1 MVNIENILFTTDFSE
16 DSAHALPY
24 ARALAEKFNTKLYIV
39 HVIHNPISS
48 IYGQPHGDYLAME
61 ANARTK
67 TREMMGK
74 YDNVLRDFPNHE
86 LVIKEGDIVEKILE
100 TIDEKRIGTAVMG
113 AHGGGILRHF
123 LIGGTT
129 RKVLT
134 SVSCPVYVIRHPSRP
149 AAGS

>member
-1 MVNIENILFTTDFSE
+1 MLNIENILFTTDFSD
-16 DSAHALPY
+16 DSANALPY

-61 ANARTK
+61 ANARIK

-86 LVIKEGDIVEKILE
+86 LVIKEGDIVEKILG
-100 TIDEKRIGTAVMG
+100 TIDEKRIGTVVMG
-113 AHGGGILRHF
+113 THGGGILRHF

-129 RKVLT
+129 RKVLS

-149 AAGS
+149 AAAS